1 MEIILREDI
10 DNLGKAGDIVK
21 VKAGYGRNYL
31 LPQGL
36 AYPAT
41 EGNKRRVAQEA
52 KRRGEMLA
60 ARKGVAEE
68 LAAKLT
74 ERELTFQAN
83 VGDADRLFGSITAQ
97 DIAAKVREELDVDLD
112 KRVVEL
118 EEPIK
123 AIGVYRI
130 PVRLHP
136 EVRPELRVWVV
147 KAE

>member
-1 MEIILREDI
+1 MEVILREDVPH
-10 DNLGKAGDIVK
+10 LGQAGEIVE

-52 KRRGEMLA
+52 RRQGERHA
-60 ARKGVAEE
+60 AQKGTAQEV
-68 LAAKLT
+68 AAKLT
-74 ERELTFQAN
+74 GRDLTFHAN
-83 VGDADRLFGSITAQ
+83 VGEADKLFGSITSA
-97 DIAAKVREELDVDLD
+97 DIAAKIREELGVEVD
-112 KRVVEL
+112 KRLVEL
-118 EEPIK
+118 AEPIK
-123 AIGVYRI
+123 TIGVFQV

-147 KAE
+147 KAG

>member
-1 MEIILREDI
+1 MELILREDVQ
-10 DNLGKAGDIVK
+10 NLGKAGDIVE
-21 VKAGYGRNYL
+21 VKGGYGRNFL
-31 LPQGL
+31 VPQGL

-60 ARKGVAEE
+60 AQQGRAEE

-74 ERELTFQAN
+74 ATDLTFQAN
-83 VGDADRLFGSITAQ
+83 VGEEDKLFGSITSA
-97 DIAAKVREELDVDLD
+97 DIAAKVREELGVDLD

-123 AIGVYRI
+123 TIGVFKV

>member
-1 MEIILREDI
+1 MEVILREDV
-10 DNLGKAGDIVK
+10 DHLGRAGDIVD
-21 VKAGYGRNYL
+21 VKAGYGRNFL

-52 KRRGEMLA
+52 RRRGEMLA
-60 ARKGVAEE
+60 ARKDAAEE
-68 LAAKLT
+68 LATRLT
-74 ERELTFQAN
+74 GRDLTFQAN
-83 VGDADRLFGSITAQ
+83 VGEADKLFGSITAA
-97 DIAAKVREELDVDLD
+97 DVAAKVRAELGVDLD
-112 KRVVEL
+112 KRLVEL
-118 EEPIK
+118 AEPIRT
-123 AIGVYRI
+123 IGVFQV